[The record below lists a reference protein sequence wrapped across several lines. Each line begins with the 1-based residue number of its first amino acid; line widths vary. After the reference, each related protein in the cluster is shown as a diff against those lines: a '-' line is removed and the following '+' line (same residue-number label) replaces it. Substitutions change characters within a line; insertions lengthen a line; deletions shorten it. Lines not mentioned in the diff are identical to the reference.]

1 MPKRLKSRITHNE
14 IRGGQASFTGDRSPI
29 NITDNKSVGLKSDL
43 RTSRKLKPQSNEVT
57 LHEKAQ
63 SIKALWDQ
71 LVLSYHK
78 KEVGFVTE
86 LPIKIIQDWLVKEQV
101 ALDVEKAKIILNTEI
116 GSLRFEQ
123 KGLLTFDEFS
133 RLFTKACLRKA
144 LIDVAAK
151 YGSLMKTHG

>member
-14 IRGGQASFTGDRSPI
+14 IRGGQASFTMDRSPI
-29 NITDNKSVGLKSDL
+29 NIADNKSVGLKSDL

-86 LPIKIIQDWLVKEQV
+86 LPIKIIQDWLVKE
-101 ALDVEKAKIILNTEI
+101 
-116 GSLRFEQ
+116 
-123 KGLLTFDEFS
+123 
-133 RLFTKACLRKA
+133 
-144 LIDVAAK
+144 
-151 YGSLMKTHG
+151 